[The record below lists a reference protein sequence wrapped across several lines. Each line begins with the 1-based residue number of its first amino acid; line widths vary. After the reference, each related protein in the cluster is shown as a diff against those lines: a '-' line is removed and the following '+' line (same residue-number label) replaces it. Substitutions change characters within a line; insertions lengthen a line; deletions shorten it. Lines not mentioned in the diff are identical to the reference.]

1 MFMPDASQPQPP
13 LNTPA
18 SMSSIL
24 RAPAE
29 IYSVVA
35 TVAIA
40 VGLAIL
46 ASISS
51 KHVSSA
57 PTSTWVLWLAFSVGG
72 LGGLAH
78 EFVQSGGQILFVAR
92 KEDGIYLGSIAGVI
106 VGAVAG
112 ILAMRGLLADPSTL
126 KSGILSIIFEVFMA
140 GLALKGIA
148 EAAGTQPVQARS
160 DSSTMPAG
168 AAPKGLPPVPQT
180 LPKM

>member
-1 MFMPDASQPQPP
+1 MFIPDTSQPQSSMNP
-13 LNTPA
+13 PA
-18 SMSSIL
+18 SVSSIL

-29 IYSVVA
+29 FYSVLA

-51 KHVSSA
+51 KQVSNA

-92 KEDGIYLGSIAGVI
+92 KEDGIYLGSIAGV
-106 VGAVAG
+106 VLGAVAG
-112 ILAMRGLLADPSTL
+112 ILAVRGLAADPSTL
-126 KSGILSIIFEVFMA
+126 KSGVLSLIFEVFMA
-140 GLALKGIA
+140 GLALKGVA
-148 EAAGTQPVQARS
+148 EAAGGQPVQPRS
-160 DSSTMPAG
+160 DSSTMGAG
-168 AAPKGLPPVPQT
+168 VAARGLPAVPQT
-180 LPKM
+180 LPKL